1 MPLPLS
7 PDQRTSLSAAIP
19 LLLFAQSWN
28 ERLAIIEQH
37 EEALRSEEALGI
49 LAVIRSTYSNDRR
62 FQERVDTV
70 RMTID
75 EAREDGYVGVPRPLT
90 AYFEGFGSRPYFES
104 GEVVALLEEAAKA
117 NPGRNDVRLCI

>member
-70 RMTID
+70 RMTIN
-75 EAREDGYVGVPRPLT
+75 EAREDGGEGSPVPARW
-90 AYFEGFGSRPYFES
+90 ERIDHGH
-104 GEVVALLEEAAKA
+104 
-117 NPGRNDVRLCI
+117 I